1 MNTREGYAEL
11 QARILDA
18 RRVWKRSLFWTGFAI
33 VLIGV
38 LAILIGGSIV
48 DWLMPLPS
56 YVRIVLLVG
65 IVGTTLYLP
74 DPTVTSI
81 TYTARCCS

>member
-11 QARILDA
+11 QARISDA

-33 VLIGV
+33 VLTGV
-38 LAILIGGSIV
+38 IALLVGEAVV

-56 YVRIVLLVG
+56 AIRLALLGVG
-65 IVGTTLYLP
+65 AGCYRLP
-74 DPTVTSI
+74 VV
-81 TYTARCCS
+81 

>member
-11 QARILDA
+11 QARILRA

-33 VLIGV
+33 VLTGIIALVAGE
-38 LAILIGGSIV
+38 AII

-56 YVRIVLLVG
+56 PVRIC
-65 IVGTTLYLP
+65 IVNSRCRRYGLP
-74 DPTVTSI
+74 TI
-81 TYTARCCS
+81 

>member
-11 QARILDA
+11 QARILAA

-33 VLIGV
+33 VLTGV
-38 LAILIGGSIV
+38 VALVAGEAIV

-56 YVRIVLLVG
+56 PCPHCIVNNRCRRYGLL
-65 IVGTTLYLP
+65 
-74 DPTVTSI
+74 TVYISRS
-81 TYTARCCS
+81 TAPSVTHAP

>member
-11 QARILDA
+11 QARILAA

-33 VLIGV
+33 VLTGV
-38 LAILIGGSIV
+38 VALVAGEAIV

-56 YVRIVLLVG
+56 PVRIALLTIG
-65 IVGTTLYLP
+65 RGRYGLL
-74 DPTVTSI
+74 TVYISRS
-81 TYTARCCS
+81 TAPSVTHAP